1 MMNTAVHPQTDSN
14 GQPIVTPNERQALLQ
29 KLASRCSQEMS
40 TRIEKQAFEKSQG
53 IKPQYLKIVHT
64 CLQQLQ
70 ASMQNRANQ
79 QQQQQQQQL
88 QQLQQLQQQQQ
99 QQQQQH
105 SINSNIR
112 FLNAPTN
119 IPPQAAVINANHVQ
133 HPINQM
139 PNQTPRFPVA
149 QQSSLM
155 NNLQP
160 TVLNSTAR
168 VRELPKFNP
177 TSINPLSYSQSLV
190 STSTITTAV
199 DLSQDCSSQQNNGTN
214 QYDYSLIQP
223 RYPASAS
230 ANAPRQRIPIP
241 NNNFQQQSSSN
252 KPNDISNQVF
262 VGGSPSRP
270 MLLSSSSPTT
280 TLTTVNTNSSSTGDQ
295 LLQRILLSNTDGSR
309 PAISTNMLPTAR
321 IASTMISNLNNST
334 TSLRPSLSTQKL
346 SPSPALA
353 IMPTPTQ
360 ASTVP
365 IQPLNNMTIQQ
376 SPLNNNN
383 GPLSSNSQTV
393 STNSSTATY
402 TNYSSPTNRV
412 LPLSGSG
419 IIASPDNE
427 IAQLIKYLRENVNRL
442 QLLCQKFTNDGNT
455 EKLRQVQLAYQQIM
469 QFINNPTY
477 ETLPNAKRL
486 RDVLEQITNRLQQ
499 ASNLSISAIPAT
511 SSTLPT
517 TTTAAAAAIGTT
529 ATATTTTTTT
539 TTAIATTT
547 TVAAP
552 ATTNSQTNVFNQC
565 LKATKEFLS
574 RDQKDRINITKR
586 YLEPLSDVI
595 NGVPH
600 KVMRLDGDN
609 PSTIKIRSRNQLSL
623 LSNLNDEI
631 NQLPDDIYS
640 IERVSVACTRK
651 HSNDDDDDDDNDEY
665 LSKNGIIL
673 RCKLLEKPNPLIPTL
688 RLHVTTFY
696 PEQPPEV
703 LSLTKTMPPK
713 LEFADGH
720 PFFDQMSSIFV
731 SRLFKLNAK
740 HTVTDILNV
749 WRQSV
754 QAAM

>member
-1 MMNTAVHPQTDSN
+1 
-14 GQPIVTPNERQALLQ
+14 
-29 KLASRCSQEMS
+29 
-40 TRIEKQAFEKSQG
+40 
-53 IKPQYLKIVHT
+53 
-64 CLQQLQ
+64 
-70 ASMQNRANQ
+70 
-79 QQQQQQQQL
+79 
-88 QQLQQLQQQQQ
+88 
-99 QQQQQH
+99 
-105 SINSNIR
+105 
-112 FLNAPTN
+112 
-119 IPPQAAVINANHVQ
+119 
-133 HPINQM
+133 M
-139 PNQTPRFPVA
+139 PNQTPRFPVV
-149 QQSSLM
+149 QQSSRM
-155 NNLQP
+155 NNPQP
-160 TVLNSTAR
+160 TVLNPTAR
-168 VRELPKFNP
+168 ARELPKFNP
-177 TSINPLSYSQSLV
+177 TSINTLSYSQSPV
-190 STSTITTAV
+190 STSTITTTV

-214 QYDYSLIQP
+214 QYDNSLIQP
-223 RYPASAS
+223 RYPVAASV
-230 ANAPRQRIPIP
+230 NAPRQRISIP

-295 LLQRILLSNTDGSR
+295 LLQRILLSNTDGNR

-321 IASTMISNLNNST
+321 IASTMISNSNNST

-353 IMPTPTQ
+353 IMPTPIQ

-365 IQPLNNMTIQQ
+365 IQSSNNMTIQR

-383 GPLSSNSQTV
+383 GSLSSNSQTV
-393 STNSSTATY
+393 STNSSTAMY
-402 TNYSSPTNRV
+402 TNYSSPTNRA
-412 LPLSGSG
+412 LPSTGSG

-427 IAQLIKYLRENVNRL
+427 IAQLIKYLKENVNRL

-486 RDVLEQITNRLQQ
+486 RDVLEQIANRLQQ
-499 ASNLSISAIPAT
+499 SSILSVSAT
-511 SSTLPT
+511 SAASATLPT
-517 TTTAAAAAIGTT
+517 TIKAAAAAAIGTAATTTTTTTTTT
-529 ATATTTTTTT
+529 ATTATTTTTTT
-539 TTAIATTT
+539 TT
-547 TVAAP
+547 VVAP
-552 ATTNSQTNVFNQC
+552 AATNSQTNVFNHC
-565 LKATKEFLS
+565 LQATKEFLS
-574 RDQKDRINITKR
+574 RDQKDRINLTKR

-600 KVMRLDGDN
+600 KMMRLDGDK

-640 IERVSVACTRK
+640 IERVSLACTRK
-651 HSNDDDDDDDNDEY
+651 FSNDDDDDDEY
-665 LSKNGIIL
+665 LSKNGIVL

-720 PFFDQMSSIFV
+720 PFFDQISSIFV
-731 SRLFKLNAK
+731 SRLFKLNPK
-740 HTVTDILNV
+740 HTVTDILNI